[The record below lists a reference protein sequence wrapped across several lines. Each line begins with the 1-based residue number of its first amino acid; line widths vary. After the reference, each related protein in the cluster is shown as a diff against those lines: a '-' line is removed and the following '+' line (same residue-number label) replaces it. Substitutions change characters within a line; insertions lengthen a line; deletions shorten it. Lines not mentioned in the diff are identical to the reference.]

1 MADVIACVGSGL
13 SIQNTVSV
21 AETKKYIPIAAAGKV
36 LLNRQEAAVTSH
48 FQEQLHLKERRQVL
62 CVHTFED
69 LHNW

>member
-1 MADVIACVGSGL
+1 MGKVIACVGSGL
-13 SIQNTVSV
+13 SIQYTVSV
-21 AETKKYIPIAAAGKV
+21 AETKKHIPFAAAGKA